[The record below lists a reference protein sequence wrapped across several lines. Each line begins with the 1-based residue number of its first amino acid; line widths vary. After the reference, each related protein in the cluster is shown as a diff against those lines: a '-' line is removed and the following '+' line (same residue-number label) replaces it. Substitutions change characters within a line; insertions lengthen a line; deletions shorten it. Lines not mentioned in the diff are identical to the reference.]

1 VLILQILPYKRNRVE
16 NGDTEFGNVSKARG
30 RQPPPDLSDAARWVW
45 DQMRDGRIQNAVAL
59 FDAAKRGL
67 V

>member
-1 VLILQILPYKRNRVE
+1 VE